1 MQVACVFKDTET
13 TRASVEF
20 NFTKSWAYQQSVCI
34 ICACVCVCVYVPV
47 CVCACPCVL
56 LCIHSHMN
64 THTTHT
70 HAHPCIY
77 ICIHMR
83 TYTMY
88 TRQHNNTQ
96 GVHTLY
102 AFEILRNDSV
112 VGKKENEVKRWV
124 IKKRFSHFKVFDK
137 ILQQVQKIA
146 FGKLGA
152 RIRCSNVCL
161 CLCVCCKHWLFC

>member
-34 ICACVCVCVYVPV
+34 IYACVCVRACP
-47 CVCACPCVL
+47 CACVNACVL

-64 THTTHT
+64 THITHT
-70 HAHPCIY
+70 HAHACIC

-83 TYTMY
+83 TYTNY

-137 ILQQVQKIA
+137 ILQQVLKIA
-146 FGKLGA
+146 FGNLGA
-152 RIRCSNVCL
+152 RIRLKLLNIAFGAKNSIWQIRC
-161 CLCVCCKHWLFC
+161 

>member
-1 MQVACVFKDTET
+1 M
-13 TRASVEF
+13 
-20 NFTKSWAYQQSVCI
+20 
-34 ICACVCVCVYVPV
+34 
-47 CVCACPCVL
+47 
-56 LCIHSHMN
+56 HM
-64 THTTHT
+64 
-70 HAHPCIY
+70 HAY

-88 TRQHNNTQ
+88 PRQRNNTQ

-137 ILQQVQKIA
+137 ILQQVLKIEL
-146 FGKLGA
+146 GPNQLGA
-152 RIRCSNVCL
+152 QIRAVKHFEKRFRHFKVFFTRFFSVL
-161 CLCVCCKHWLFC
+161 CLACVWVCVCVCVVSVC